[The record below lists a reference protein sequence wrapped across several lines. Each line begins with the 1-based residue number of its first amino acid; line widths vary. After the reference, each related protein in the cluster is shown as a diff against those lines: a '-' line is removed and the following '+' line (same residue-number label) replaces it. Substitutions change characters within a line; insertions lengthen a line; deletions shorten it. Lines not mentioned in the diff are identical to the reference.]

1 MRSRM
6 RRLASVLG
14 GVLVVGL
21 LGLGS
26 VITDVV
32 YAADPGAA
40 KAATKEAK
48 ADPKEAKPA
57 VSGALLDL
65 NSAKFEE
72 LKTLE
77 GIGDGYAEKI
87 VKGRPYRGKDDLVK
101 KNIVP
106 QATYA
111 KIKDKV
117 IAKQK

>member
-1 MRSRM
+1 M
-6 RRLASVLG
+6 RRLALVLG

-26 VITDVV
+26 VSTVVV
-32 YAADPGAA
+32 YAADPSVP
-40 KAATKEAK
+40 KAATKDAK
-48 ADPKEAKPA
+48 VDQQEAKPA
-57 VSGALLDL
+57 VGGALLDL
-65 NSAKFEE
+65 NSAKVEE

-77 GIGDGYAEKI
+77 GIGDAYAEKI

-106 QATYA
+106 QATYE
-111 KIKDKV
+111 KIKDKI